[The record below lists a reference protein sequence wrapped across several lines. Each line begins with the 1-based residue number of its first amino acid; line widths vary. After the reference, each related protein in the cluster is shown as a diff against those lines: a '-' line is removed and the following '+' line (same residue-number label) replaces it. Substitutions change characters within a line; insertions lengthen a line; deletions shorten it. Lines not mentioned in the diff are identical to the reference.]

1 MPEGGQTKATLN
13 TSRAGAFTLSGA
25 LAGALSALVFS
36 VIHYFLIS
44 PIWFAMI
51 ANIVGGAVSGA
62 CIAWSYSL
70 AVRNKTRRN
79 WAGYNAA
86 LVLILVALC
95 VTSLI
100 MFDPVTTIPA
110 LLQAKEPPRA
120 LIGQALPVTLV
131 FTLASAVILSL
142 CYRARWAASVAISI
156 TAFVVVFF
164 LGLNLSILGLV
175 AVPRGSLYLL
185 AEVFALI
192 LALVIVYAGSMAAIW
207 NPGK

>member
-1 MPEGGQTKATLN
+1 
-13 TSRAGAFTLSGA
+13 
-25 LAGALSALVFS
+25 VFS

-51 ANIVGGAVSGA
+51 ANIIAGAVSGA

-70 AVRNKTRRN
+70 AARNKTRRS
-79 WAGYNAA
+79 WATYNTAFV
-86 LVLILVALC
+86 LVLVALC

-110 LLQAKEPPRA
+110 LLQSREPPRA
-120 LIGQALPVTLV
+120 LIGRALPVTLV
-131 FTLASAVILSL
+131 FTLASAVLL
-142 CYRARWAASVAISI
+142 AALYRAGWVASMAIGI
-156 TAFVVVFF
+156 TALVVVSF

-192 LALVIVYAGSMAAIW
+192 IALAVVYAGSMAAKW
-207 NPGK
+207 NPDK